1 MPNDSSAVA
10 NSSNRSRLML
20 RKNAL
25 HPDQIRLG
33 PRRPDA
39 QLADELE
46 REAEGRQDEGARQ
59 VGPVRSQTGEGERL
73 GLLELGGVD
82 LQCALGEQEHAE
94 LLEHLEVRLQG
105 GDAPELRGGAE
116 RVAHVEHELAGGGAH
131 GAELDDLELAA
142 EGQIEHLARGVDLQS
157 GLGLHLHQRFL
168 DEPGGLQR
176 DAAGQLDEEHLG
188 GTDDLDLLG
197 PRGPGVALGVRPGAR
212 DELNGQRPGVEL
224 PVERIAKGDVVDLED
239 LGVEDQ
245 VLAVGARERELVAV
259 DRLRVDASLVGRIE
273 RDVDPRPALER
284 SGRRRRGGAGR
295 LRVDL
300 LLLHRVA
307 GDVLPAPR
315 DEGQRHGRVAE
326 LAAEEITVGVGE
338 VAAGV
343 TQPLLDET
351 ARQALYQATK
361 GILRKV
367 NKLVL
372 TALRLAATRK
382 TSTVDE
388 AILLDATS
396 EALL

>member
-20 RKNAL
+20 RKN
-25 HPDQIRLG
+25 PPCIRIRSVWVPG
-33 PRRPDA
+33 
-39 QLADELE
+39 
-46 REAEGRQDEGARQ
+46 GRMRSWPTSSSEKLRAGKTKVR
-59 VGPVRSQTGEGERL
+59 VRS
-73 GLLELGGVD
+73 V
-82 LQCALGEQEHAE
+82 
-94 LLEHLEVRLQG
+94 
-105 GDAPELRGGAE
+105 P
-116 RVAHVEHELAGGGAH
+116 
-131 GAELDDLELAA
+131 
-142 EGQIEHLARGVDLQS
+142 
-157 GLGLHLHQRFL
+157 F
-168 DEPGGLQR
+168 
-176 DAAGQLDEEHLG
+176 
-188 GTDDLDLLG
+188 
-197 PRGPGVALGVRPGAR
+197 GPGVALGVRPGAR

-326 LAAEEITVGVGE
+326 LAAEEIAVGVRE
-338 VAAGV
+338 IAAGV
-343 TQPLLDET
+343 AQPDRRGVELDVVI
-351 ARQALYQATK
+351 
-361 GILRKV
+361 G
-367 NKLVL
+367 
-372 TALRLAATRK
+372 AAGDRELW
-382 TSTVDE
+382 VGVED
-388 AILLDATS
+388 
-396 EALL
+396 